1 MNDGGEDWKR
11 SYFLLAG
18 GMSYHA
24 PHMLSDAELREME
37 RGDVGVAA
45 GKKFRVE
52 LNKGRRRRRRGGSRR
67 GGSRR

>member
-1 MNDGGEDWKR
+1 MKR

-45 GKKFRVE
+45 GEEVSSGVE
-52 LNKGRRRRRRGGSRR
+52 QGPKEAPGRRRRGGSRR